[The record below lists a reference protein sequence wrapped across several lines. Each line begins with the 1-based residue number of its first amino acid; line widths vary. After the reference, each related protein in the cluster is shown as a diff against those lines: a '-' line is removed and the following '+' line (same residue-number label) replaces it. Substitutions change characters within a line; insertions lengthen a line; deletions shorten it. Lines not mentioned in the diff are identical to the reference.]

1 MLLEL
6 NEVSAGYSGSSV
18 LFNINIKVDKGEFVS
33 IVGSNGAGKTTLLR
47 TISGVIRPNT
57 GEIKFDGK
65 RIDGKDPATISASN
79 RIAHVPEGRML
90 FPIMTVLQNLELGAY
105 TIHEK
110 SKREEILERIFEL
123 FPRLCE
129 RRLQLAGT
137 LSGGEQQMLAIGR
150 ALMLNPVLLMLDE
163 PSLGVQPNI
172 ISKIYETI
180 QMINQQGT
188 TILLVE
194 QNIQNSLSMAD
205 RGYVIQTGKIITEGK
220 GKELLGSEI
229 VRKAY
234 LGL

>member
-1 MLLEL
+1 
-6 NEVSAGYSGSSV
+6 
-18 LFNINIKVDKGEFVS
+18 
-33 IVGSNGAGKTTLLR
+33 
-47 TISGVIRPNT
+47 T

>member
-6 NEVSAGYSGSSV
+6 YEVSAGYSGSSV

-57 GEIKFDGK
+57 GEIKFEGK
-65 RIDGKDPATISASN
+65 RIDGKDPATISANN

-105 TIHEK
+105 IIHEK

-180 QMINQQGT
+180 QMINKQGT

-205 RGYVIQTGKIITEGK
+205 RGYVIQTGKIVTEGK